1 MDQELFEGLK
11 KGRRWALEAV
21 CQENLQRSWYLSC
34 QLTGNP
40 ASGGALLL
48 GAWKGALEEVKGAG
62 SPPEDSFQT
71 ILSRKLL
78 ELSQQG
84 VEEDSAYQDLKSP
97 QLAQA
102 LQPLEKEVTTLPP
115 AIRPVYWLCSYGGL
129 TAAQAAEI
137 TGVPLENLDAQLED
151 AQERLARRRSRW
163 TVAQRAAY
171 VRLSTQLRDI
181 GGNGFT
187 QVQLPE
193 RLLEALW
200 KQDGLPVKPP
210 KQRKRKPWTRR
221 KLVSVGIGVGVA
233 ALLIAA
239 LTVALVLTL

>member
-21 CQENLQRSWYLSC
+21 CRENLQRSWYLSC

-115 AIRPVYWLCSYGGL
+115 AIRPV
-129 TAAQAAEI
+129 
-137 TGVPLENLDAQLED
+137 
-151 AQERLARRRSRW
+151 
-163 TVAQRAAY
+163 
-171 VRLSTQLRDI
+171 
-181 GGNGFT
+181 
-187 QVQLPE
+187 
-193 RLLEALW
+193 
-200 KQDGLPVKPP
+200 
-210 KQRKRKPWTRR
+210 
-221 KLVSVGIGVGVA
+221 
-233 ALLIAA
+233 
-239 LTVALVLTL
+239 